1 MSTLSLPTVQPD
13 LVLEP
18 PAARAPSRRS
28 IVAWAL
34 VLVVV
39 LLARAA
45 SGVDSALHFSGP
57 PVDGPFQ
64 LFNALRRIAAG
75 ERGGA
80 DFQFFHGIGV
90 PYLHYLPFRLFGGG
104 FLASEITRQLIS
116 IVAYPIL
123 LVIFF
128 RAFTR
133 DWSRTLALSSI
144 VYFVSIALALR
155 AITTPTISMLGI
167 RSSLPTLVPV
177 MYATTSRRSRAFWI
191 GVMLGAALLLGTEQG
206 LAALVAFVVVNAIVA
221 WRADNRLAR
230 VRETLLAVAIAIAT
244 LVVVL
249 LVIGGPRG
257 AAGALR
263 YNFKLV
269 PGDQFWYFGAP
280 ASVFAPD
287 WPSVFAL
294 MRQMPR
300 IPLTLLAAVGV
311 IIAQLRRLWRE
322 PDGEAGR
329 RHIALA
335 MLAIY
340 GLISCAAILGIFYD
354 TYIEPC
360 MRALLL
366 IGALELD
373 RLLVARDAHLARMPK
388 LGVAP
393 SLLTAAVLSF
403 LIMLVAAP
411 STIGG
416 ALFTLPH
423 VLVDH
428 AARRQPATLEG
439 IWARSLADG
448 QRVVDQHRGPSGSV
462 PTLWSTYSGWLEARN
477 GIFNPTPFD
486 YSMHA
491 LGPENRAAYVE
502 RFKHSRPILVQT
514 VLPTYLMAEI
524 WLEQTSW
531 EFYEELLRNYR
542 TVAPTQWSIFWER
555 LPTANP
561 PESPIWS
568 TMLSEGASS
577 VELPVADQFH
587 GDTSVVL
594 LTVQIDYVVRNALRR
609 LPFVGAMPRYFVS
622 AEQSVSRFPVT
633 IDPYTTSARFP
644 VIATRGQNPVLR
656 FTTYS
661 LLPGASFAVRRVQVA
676 KVPINDNNVGW
687 LANLIDTER
696 QRQPLGAGSDSTGRY
711 RWR

>member
-1 MSTLSLPTVQPD
+1 VDAPFA
-13 LVLEP
+13 EP
-18 PAARAPSRRS
+18 SSRRS

-34 VLVVV
+34 VLIVV
-39 LLARAA
+39 LLARTA

-80 DFQFFHGIGV
+80 DFQFFHGMGV

-116 IVAYPIL
+116 IIAYPLVI
-123 LVIFF
+123 VIFF

-133 DWSRTLALSSI
+133 DWPRILALSSV
-144 VYFVSIALALR
+144 VYFVSIALPLR
-155 AITTPTISMLGI
+155 TITTPTISMLGI

-177 MYATTSRRSRAFWI
+177 VMYATTSRRSRALWI

-206 LAALVAFVVVNAIVA
+206 LAVLVAFVVVSAIGA
-221 WRADNRLAR
+221 WRAGDRLAR
-230 VRETLLAVAIAIAT
+230 VRETLVAIAIAVAT
-244 LVVVL
+244 LLMVL

-257 AAGALR
+257 VAGALR

-287 WPSVFAL
+287 WASVFAL

-300 IPLTLLAAVGV
+300 IPLTLLAALGV
-311 IIAQLRRLWRE
+311 IGVQVRRLWRE

-329 RHIALA
+329 RHRALA
-335 MLAIY
+335 VLAMY

-360 MRALLL
+360 MRALIL

-373 RLLVARDAHLARMPK
+373 RLLAARDARQARTPR
-388 LGVAP
+388 LGVGP
-393 SLLTAAVLSF
+393 SLLGVTVLSF

-416 ALFTLPH
+416 AVFTLPH
-423 VLVDH
+423 VLIDH
-428 AARRQPATLEG
+428 AVRRRPATLEG
-439 IWARSLADG
+439 IWTRSLADG
-448 QRVVDQHRGPSGSV
+448 QRVVDQHRGPNGAV
-462 PTLWSTYSGWLEARN
+462 PTVWSTYSGWLEARN

-491 LGPENRAAYVE
+491 LGPDNRADYVE
-502 RFKHSRPILVQT
+502 RFKQVRPALVQT

-555 LPTANP
+555 LATPNP
-561 PESPIWS
+561 PQSPIWS
-568 TMLSEGASS
+568 TTLRDGASS

-587 GDTSVVL
+587 GDTTIVL
-594 LTVQIDYVVRNALRR
+594 LTVQIDYVIHNVLRR
-609 LPFVGAMPRYFVS
+609 MPFVGAMPRYFVS
-622 AEQSVSRFPVT
+622 ADRSVSRFPVT

-644 VIATRGQNPVLR
+644 VVAARGQNPVLR
-656 FTTYS
+656 FATYS
-661 LLPGASFAVRRVQVA
+661 LLPGASFEVHRVQVA
-676 KVPINDNNVGW
+676 TVPINETNVGW
-687 LANLIDTER
+687 LTNLIETER
-696 QRQPLGAGSDSTGRY
+696 QRQPLGEGSDSTGRY